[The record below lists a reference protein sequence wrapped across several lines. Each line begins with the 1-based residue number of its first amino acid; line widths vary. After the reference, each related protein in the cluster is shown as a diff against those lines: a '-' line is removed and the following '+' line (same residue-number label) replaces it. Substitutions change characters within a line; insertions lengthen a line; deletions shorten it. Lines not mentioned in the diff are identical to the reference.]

1 MTDEKN
7 RLQPD
12 AKVAIVTGAGGG
24 AAPAVVEALRAHG
37 WRVALVDRPGK
48 EAQLRERY
56 HVPDDDERLAA
67 FGADLATDEG
77 ARDAVKRVL
86 ARFGAVDALL
96 NLAGGFATGK
106 AHEVDLDALERMLT
120 VNLRTAVAT
129 TRAVLPVL
137 RERGRGAIV
146 GIAAAAAS
154 NPAPGKAHYAA
165 SKAAVAA
172 YFRSLAA
179 EVAGDGIDV
188 AVLSPM
194 SAIDTPANRE
204 DMPNAD
210 TATWIAPEALADA
223 VVFLLERPERG
234 KVREL
239 DLRAG

>member
-1 MTDEKN
+1 MTEEKN
-7 RLQPD
+7 RPRTD

-24 AAPAVVEALRAHG
+24 AAPAVVAALRARG
-37 WRVALVDRPGK
+37 WRAALVDRPGK
-48 EAQLRERY
+48 EARLRERY
-56 HVPDDDERLAA
+56 DVPDDDEHLAA

-77 ARDAVKRVL
+77 ARAAVERVE

-106 AHEVDLDALERMLT
+106 AHQADLDDLERMLT

-129 TRAVLPVL
+129 TRAVLPSML
-137 RERGRGAIV
+137 ERGRGAIV
-146 GIAAAAAS
+146 GVAAAAAS

-179 EVAGDGIDV
+179 EVADDGIDV
-188 AVLSPM
+188 SVLSPM

-204 DMPNAD
+204 GMPNAD
-210 TATWIAPEALADA
+210 TSAWIAPEALAEA

-239 DLRAG
+239 ELRGG